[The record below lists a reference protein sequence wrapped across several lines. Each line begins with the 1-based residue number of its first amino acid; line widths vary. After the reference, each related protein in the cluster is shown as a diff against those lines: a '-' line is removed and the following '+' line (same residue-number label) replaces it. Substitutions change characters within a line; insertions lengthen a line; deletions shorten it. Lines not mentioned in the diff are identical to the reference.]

1 MPKNLNMKKPRDRKQ
16 SFALNEIF
24 SEIKDLSILKSEA
37 IAHTLSLAEK
47 ELKKVAKQIE
57 IRENY
62 FVTNQISPD
71 TAIDFIEKR
80 QIALDV
86 QQKRSYENTAS
97 SQAKRRT
104 LKGKKGI
111 DVTS

>member
-16 SFALNEIF
+16 SFAIKEIY

-37 IAHTLSLAEK
+37 ITHTLSLAEK

-57 IRENY
+57 IRESY
-62 FVTNQISPD
+62 FAVNHINPD
-71 TAIDFIEKR
+71 TALDFLEKR
-80 QIALDV
+80 ENATEV
-86 QQKRSYENTAS
+86 QQKRSCENTAT
-97 SQAKRRT
+97 SQPRRKT